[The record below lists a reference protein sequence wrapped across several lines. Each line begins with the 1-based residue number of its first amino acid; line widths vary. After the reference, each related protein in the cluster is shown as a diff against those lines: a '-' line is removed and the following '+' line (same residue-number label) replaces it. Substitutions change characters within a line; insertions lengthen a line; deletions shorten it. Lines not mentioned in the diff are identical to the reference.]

1 MYDEVIKK
9 VNEVDSNKKILKK
22 MIEDVDKKIPDAS
35 KLTETHI
42 FNEMIKKDQK
52 EMQEW
57 KKHLAIT
64 LLIKIRYMM
73 RLI

>member
-1 MYDEVIKK
+1 
-9 VNEVDSNKKILKK
+9 

-42 FNEMIKKDQK
+42 FNEMIKEDQK

>member
-1 MYDEVIKK
+1 MKK
-9 VNEVDSNKKILKK
+9 LMKLIQTKKILNK
-22 MIEDVDKKIPDAS
+22 MIEHVDKKIPDAS

-42 FNEMIKKDQK
+42 FNELIKEDQK

-64 LLIKIRYMM
+64 LLIKTR
-73 RLI
+73 

>member
-1 MYDEVIKK
+1 
-9 VNEVDSNKKILKK
+9 
-22 MIEDVDKKIPDAS
+22 MIEHVDKKIPDAS

-42 FNEMIKKDQK
+42 FNEMIKEDQK

-64 LLIKIRYMM
+64 LLIKTR
-73 RLI
+73 